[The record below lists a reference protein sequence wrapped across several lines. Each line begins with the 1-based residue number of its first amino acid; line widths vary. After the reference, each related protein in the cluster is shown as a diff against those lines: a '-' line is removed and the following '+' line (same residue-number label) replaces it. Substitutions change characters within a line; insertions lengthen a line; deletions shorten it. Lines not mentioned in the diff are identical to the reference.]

1 MEENKQPPKTTKA
14 APANW
19 CVQAGRLYVQSVH
32 QTSYE
37 GNPGVELTY
46 SEHLK
51 DAIFY
56 KEYAEALRIAKYVG
70 HGAVPLG
77 FQG

>member
-1 MEENKQPPKTTKA
+1 M
-14 APANW
+14 
-19 CVQAGRLYVQSVH
+19 YVQSVH

-56 KEYAEALRIAKYVG
+56 KEYAEALRIAKDVG

-77 FQG
+77 FRG